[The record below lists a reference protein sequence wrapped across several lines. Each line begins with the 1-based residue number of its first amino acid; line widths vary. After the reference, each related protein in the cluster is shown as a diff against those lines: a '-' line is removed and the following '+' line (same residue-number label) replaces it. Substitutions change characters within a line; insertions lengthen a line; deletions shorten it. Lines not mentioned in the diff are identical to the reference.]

1 MLTLLTFLLIAL
13 SQREPD
19 GRQLAERPAPKDL
32 ITVSGC
38 VAQPPRTG
46 SLSKEAGGGTSA
58 APNTAGIEA
67 NSNEPVDAFVLLDAT
82 PLKSGTE
89 NGRRDARTSYALQGH
104 EAELATHRG
113 HRVEIVGHPMP
124 PPPAASS
131 KSGGTPQRIQVQSIK
146 MLQVQCSAAPVT
158 REGGRP

>member
-1 MLTLLTFLLIAL
+1 MLTLFTILMIAL

-19 GRQLAERPAPKDL
+19 GRRLSEQPTHNDL

-46 SLSKEAGGGTSA
+46 SLSKETGTSA

-67 NSNEPVDAFVLLDAT
+67 NSNEPVNAFVLLDAT
-82 PLKSGTE
+82 PLKSGSE
-89 NGRRDARTSYALQGH
+89 DVRRGTRTSYALQGH

-113 HRVEIVGHPMP
+113 HRVEIVGRQM
-124 PPPAASS
+124 PPPAASA
-131 KSGGTPQRIQVQSIK
+131 KTGGTPQRIEVQSIK
-146 MLQVQCSAAPVT
+146 MLQAQCSATPVP
-158 REGGRP
+158 RDGGRQ

>member
-1 MLTLLTFLLIAL
+1 MLTLLTFLMIAL

-19 GRQLAERPAPKDL
+19 GRQLSEQPTHKDL
-32 ITVSGC
+32 VTVSGC

-46 SLSKEAGGGTSA
+46 SLSKETAGGTSA

-82 PLKSGTE
+82 PLKSGSDKD
-89 NGRRDARTSYALQGH
+89 RRDTRTSYALQGH

-113 HRVEIVGHPMP
+113 HRVEIVGRPVP
-124 PPPAASS
+124 PTPGASS
-131 KSGGTPQRIQVQSIK
+131 KTGGTPQRIEVQSIK
-146 MLQVQCSAAPVT
+146 MLQMQCSAAPPP
-158 REGGRP
+158 REEGRQ